1 MLPEISKTKPFFAL
15 LALITL
21 TMPVMTVGAGSLP
34 EDFQR
39 FALSLQDIDD
49 NNLTLHLNYQD
60 GRFLQGWVEVD
71 GRPVSS
77 HVDLSGLSLDD
88 GAMRGL
94 VDLVFVSGRRN
105 NRFYSIEVDAAV
117 DQDGR
122 VTGEHKTRYGLE
134 PGYTYGRGYYIFT
147 DDDPDHDTPVVTM
160 DQLRFLRSGD
170 EWSGPAE
177 GTLETAISADA
188 PVRFELD
195 MGNPLRGPSATWQR
209 DVIMELVVKG
219 DELISATA
227 RPRRPQPWR
236 LVEDVKAEAAFDG
249 ERITGEMTINIEAT
263 YPWSGEYRFTFEA
276 GVENHIVQGQTTVYH
291 ERPHGYHNTRETGH
305 RISGSAELAN
315 GDTTDPANA
324 IHRITFKPSH
334 GVDQE
339 VTALIHMRG
348 GKLAGALVEPI
359 YRGGGVNFPTNML
372 NAEVSLEGDRLHG
385 TLLFDP
391 SLPGYP
397 EAWGHK
403 ESAYDFDLR
412 IEEGNLT
419 GTYNSR
425 FDRTFFTEGAIS
437 GKRVETEALRAA
449 NPAPSVDWPTWHGPK
464 HSMSAADTDTPL
476 IDDFSQAR
484 MLWKSERTPPAR
496 SQIQRYGTSNM
507 GRNMRG
513 GPGGGAGSPVVYDGK
528 VYLHYYAP
536 SGEASTAESVAE
548 NYGRQFEETW
558 KILADDVVVC
568 IDLET
573 GATLWK
579 QRFEE
584 TGLNLYNTWKDA
596 PGSTVSVGEGK
607 VFAAG
612 SGGGLWAMDANTG
625 EVLWSSDMPGFT
637 SGRQRVREESLREN
651 TRPDGGGFHAGS
663 RIVVDGLLVGSNF
676 GGDLV
681 AIDTE
686 TGGKRWRVDGVIASQ
701 NTPSLWRGHTEP
713 VVIVHNGNTLSA
725 VTVAK
730 GEVLWQQE
738 VARIPRA
745 YPVPIEGDI
754 VTAIVDAEN
763 GEDYHLAGF
772 RLRADGPERLW
783 TLEKKQDKTGRR
795 LLMIHNGYSYSFGEE
810 GTEHDHMY
818 QVNLETGAYTSLADL
833 GPIGSM
839 SFPVGVGERVTF
851 DRNNYRWIETGDD
864 LRRTSDAWN
873 IPIMTSRGYHSTQL
887 SDAIVDGRLIVRGGN
902 GIYAFDL
909 RQPEE

>member
-1 MLPEISKTKPFFAL
+1 MSPTKSKIKPLFAL
-15 LALITL
+15 LALFTV

-39 FALSLQDIDD
+39 YELTLQGIDGKD
-49 NNLTLHLNYQD
+49 LTLHLNYQD
-60 GRFLQGWVEVD
+60 DHFLQGWVEAD
-71 GRPVSS
+71 GQAVTS
-77 HVDLSGLSLDD
+77 HVDVSELSLRD
-88 GAMRGL
+88 GAIRGL
-94 VDLVFVSGRRN
+94 VDITFVRGRRN

-117 DQDGR
+117 DPDGR
-122 VTGEHKTRYGLE
+122 VAGEHQTRFGLE
-134 PGYTYGRGYYIFT
+134 PGHTYGSGYYIFT
-147 DDDPDHDTPVVTM
+147 DESLDHDTPVVTM
-160 DQLRFLRSGD
+160 DQLRYLRSGD

-177 GTLETAISADA
+177 GTLEAAVSATE
-188 PVRFELD
+188 PVRFQLD
-195 MGNPLRGPSATWQR
+195 MGQALRGPSATAQR
-209 DVIMELVVKG
+209 VVLLDLVLKG
-219 DELISATA
+219 DEVISVDA
-227 RPRRPQPWR
+227 RPRSPGHWR
-236 LVEDVKAEAAFDG
+236 LVDDIKVEAAFDG
-249 ERITGEMTINIEAT
+249 ERLTGEVTIDIKAS
-263 YPWSGEYRFTFEA
+263 YPWSGEYRLNFEA
-276 GVENHIVQGQTTVYH
+276 DVKNHLVQGATTVFH
-291 ERPHGYHNTRETGH
+291 ERPHGYHGTQETGH
-305 RISGSAELAN
+305 AINGTAELAN

-324 IHRITFKPSH
+324 VHRITFKPSR
-334 GVDQE
+334 GVDLE
-339 VTALIHMRG
+339 VSAVIQMKDG
-348 GKLAGALVEPI
+348 QLAGAMVEPI
-359 YRGGGVNFPTNML
+359 YRGGGTNFPTTML
-372 NAEVSLEGDRLHG
+372 EADVTLDGDRLHG
-385 TLLFDP
+385 SLLIDP
-391 SLPGYP
+391 TPRSYP
-397 EAWGHK
+397 EEWGHK
-403 ESAYDFDLR
+403 THGFDFDLR
-412 IEEGNLT
+412 VEDGQLT
-419 GTYNSR
+419 GTYHTR
-425 FDRTFFTEGAIS
+425 FDRTHHTEGAIT
-437 GKRVETEALRAA
+437 GRKVDVAELRAA

-476 IDDFSQAR
+476 IDDFAQAR

-513 GPGGGAGSPVVYDGK
+513 GPGGGAGSRVVYDGK

-536 SGEASTAESVAE
+536 SGEASTAAGVAE

-637 SGRQRVREESLREN
+637 RGRQRVREESLREN
-651 TRPDGGGFHAGS
+651 SRPGSGGFSAGS

-681 AIDTE
+681 AIDTA
-686 TGGKRWRVDGVIASQ
+686 TGGMRWRVDGVIATQ
-701 NTPSLWRGHTEP
+701 NTPSLWRGHSEP
-713 VVIVHNGNTLSA
+713 VVIVHDGNTLSA
-725 VTVAK
+725 VTVSK
-730 GEVLWQQE
+730 GEVLWQKE

-810 GTEHDHMY
+810 GTEHDHLY
-818 QVNLETGAYTSLADL
+818 QVNLETGAYTSLSDL
-833 GPIGSM
+833 GSIGSM
-839 SFPVGVGERVTF
+839 TFAVGVGERVTF

-909 RQPEE
+909 RQKDD